1 MSTDGILEYQG
12 TKRVLFRGDTS
23 NIVFDTRTTSL
34 GIGVTGSNDPSS
46 NLYITGNAYVSSNLA
61 IGGVMTMGVVNVAA
75 RHNLQAVT
83 DMGNVTTHT
92 VEFTNPTTSI
102 VASGNVEVAN
112 DLTVTG
118 NATVSSNLTV
128 SGDVTTNGAR
138 VRTFV
143 GRSYM
148 TGLSPN
154 IWSVA
159 GESADRITNGA
170 ITLSGTFIQQ
180 SNGKS
185 VWVFGA
191 QGHYVDISSIITTN
205 DNTVT
210 QAIAI
215 GISQA
220 VIVTGVLVTQGNTG
234 NGDVNH
240 FISYNGS
247 KMISYDN
254 YPPGGNGFA
263 TTDEIRFGKE
273 DILVVRRDGST
284 VTFWINGV
292 NIYTKTGYSE
302 IFSGST
308 PTRTRLGDR
317 NGSTNVTPVGMG
329 ISAYAAWTRPLT
341 DTEIRSLTYD
351 NMTAF

>member
-1 MSTDGILEYQG
+1 MATNGNLNFTNVNKVTFEGVGAAPNAVIDTTTGKIGVGVDSPDANLHVVGNCHVSTNMELGG
-12 TKRVLFRGDTS
+12 TLVMGTVTVEAQHALSAITATGNTTPHTIEFQ
-23 NIVFDTRTTSL
+23 NAETSL
-34 GIGVTGSNDPSS
+34 VT
-46 NLYITGNAYVSSNLA
+46 TGN
-61 IGGVMTMGVVNVAA
+61 VVV
-75 RHNLQAVT
+75 
-83 DMGNVTTHT
+83 GK
-92 VEFTNPTTSI
+92 E
-102 VASGNVEVAN
+102 
-112 DLTVTG
+112 LTV
-118 NATVSSNLTV
+118 SENLTV

-220 VIVTGVLVTQGNTG
+220 VIVTGVLVAQGNTG
-234 NGDVNH
+234 NGDINH
-240 FISYNGS
+240 YISYNGS

-308 PTRTRLGDR
+308 PNRTRLGDR

>member
-1 MSTDGILEYQG
+1 M
-12 TKRVLFRGDTS
+12 
-23 NIVFDTRTTSL
+23 
-34 GIGVTGSNDPSS
+34 
-46 NLYITGNAYVSSNLA
+46 
-61 IGGVMTMGVVNVAA
+61 
-75 RHNLQAVT
+75 
-83 DMGNVTTHT
+83 
-92 VEFTNPTTSI
+92 
-102 VASGNVEVAN
+102 
-112 DLTVTG
+112 
-118 NATVSSNLTV
+118 

-159 GESADRITNGA
+159 GETADRITNGA

-220 VIVTGVLVTQGNTG
+220 VIVGGILVTQGNTG
-234 NGDVNH
+234 NGDINH
-240 FISYNGS
+240 YINYNGN
-247 KMISYDN
+247 KLISYDN
-254 YPPGGNGFA
+254 YPPTGNGF
-263 TTDEIRFGKE
+263 TTTGEISFRKE

-308 PTRTRLGDR
+308 PNRTRLGDR